1 MTDKRMELIE
11 NTSSVCNK
19 TVGATEDMTSVFRS
33 RIETAPEE
41 LMQRTLLAMQ
51 QREKE
56 TRQKKA
62 AYKTFALRSAAIA
75 AVITLLIVVTPMRG
89 YVASAAENAWNA
101 IHNWV
106 DDVFHV
112 GLKQSD
118 NGCTVEIIDAR
129 VANDFLYLTVQ
140 EDYTGFVNKNPEEY
154 YLSQQYNGSIYD
166 DDNHTLKFSSGCVN
180 MTSQNPDANDHSY
193 QIKQTGE
200 KYRYLREYKIYLPE
214 LKKLIMSYDK
224 EYYCDLS
231 VNVLA
236 SANGQTKKKIAGFDF
251 NFKIDK
257 VYSVMESSEHPVD
270 YSYTI
275 GNMKFDFK
283 KLYVGPTESNFLVE
297 LIPTGDLAEQDL
309 TDGRLT
315 LNCTVCKDQKA
326 SELLDVSSGVYFFSD
341 NLLYDSGSKYYI
353 FLTTDSKENELLV
366 YDENTMLNQDGETK
380 FVALS
385 FGYEFTSAVSDF
397 EESATSNYTTD
408 GMAHIINQP
417 ELTVRDSENGTIEI
431 NQTVT
436 LDFLSIYFKSL
447 QLTGKS
453 EYVED
458 SFAYSLEADVSVIS
472 NDEFMTDKIEEI
484 EIYDIDLFAEK
495 DGHTID
501 NVFMGINGYEYDER
515 IYLRKDCLNGTF
527 TKAMIGNLT
536 QTPDKFIINSIS
548 FSVKYEQSD
557 DVKNTETEYI
567 YLGCGDNYVKSLNAW
582 TTQQKT
588 YMLDDSHSFV
598 IDS

>member
-257 VYSVMESSEHPVD
+257 VYSVMESSEHPVER
-270 YSYTI
+270 SCMSVRPKAI
-275 GNMKFDFK
+275 FW
-283 KLYVGPTESNFLVE
+283 SN
-297 LIPTGDLAEQDL
+297 
-309 TDGRLT
+309 
-315 LNCTVCKDQKA
+315 
-326 SELLDVSSGVYFFSD
+326 
-341 NLLYDSGSKYYI
+341 
-353 FLTTDSKENELLV
+353 
-366 YDENTMLNQDGETK
+366 
-380 FVALS
+380 
-385 FGYEFTSAVSDF
+385 
-397 EESATSNYTTD
+397 
-408 GMAHIINQP
+408 
-417 ELTVRDSENGTIEI
+417 
-431 NQTVT
+431 
-436 LDFLSIYFKSL
+436 
-447 QLTGKS
+447 
-453 EYVED
+453 
-458 SFAYSLEADVSVIS
+458 
-472 NDEFMTDKIEEI
+472 
-484 EIYDIDLFAEK
+484 
-495 DGHTID
+495 
-501 NVFMGINGYEYDER
+501 
-515 IYLRKDCLNGTF
+515 
-527 TKAMIGNLT
+527 
-536 QTPDKFIINSIS
+536 
-548 FSVKYEQSD
+548 
-557 DVKNTETEYI
+557 
-567 YLGCGDNYVKSLNAW
+567 
-582 TTQQKT
+582 
-588 YMLDDSHSFV
+588 
-598 IDS
+598 